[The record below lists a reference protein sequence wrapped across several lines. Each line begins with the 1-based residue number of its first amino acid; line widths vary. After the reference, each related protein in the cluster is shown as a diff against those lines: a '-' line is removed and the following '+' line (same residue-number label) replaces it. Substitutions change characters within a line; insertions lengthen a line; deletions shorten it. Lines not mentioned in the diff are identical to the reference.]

1 METIEALKKIDINPR
16 AGAIRAV
23 QAVGE
28 MIQTAPDPLSVANA
42 VIVELGGNEELDF
55 PTARIT
61 AKAFVERA
69 VRAVEAGE
77 KFDPTSAQVYATE
90 KVLKLRG
97 QQPEV
102 FTKTAADAAAAPKK
116 RGRPATNGGDLKAKA
131 MAICAANKSLTNGEI
146 AQLVQKELSI
156 TYSNAY
162 YYVSRV
168 FKR

>member
-1 METIEALKKIDINPR
+1 MKTAQALKKFDIDPKAGKQR
-16 AGAIRAV
+16 AIQAI
-23 QAVGE
+23 GE
-28 MIQTAPDPLSVANA
+28 MIQTAPDPLSMANS
-42 VIVELGGNEELDF
+42 VIVELGGAEVLDF

-61 AKAFVERA
+61 AKALVEQA
-69 VRAVEAGE
+69 IEAGDTFNPE
-77 KFDPTSAQVYATE
+77 AAQAYATE
-90 KVLKLRG
+90 KVAKLRG

-116 RGRPATNGGDLKAKA
+116 RGRPATNGGDLKKKA
-131 MAICAANKSLTNGEI
+131 LEICEANKSLTNGEI
-146 AQLVQKELSI
+146 AQLVQKQLEI